1 MPLIVRKGNPAIGEQ
16 NGLPTWNGQPWPGSG
31 EGGGDMYRL
40 TYDANNNAKVDV
52 AEVAES
58 VAWSNITNKPT
69 SSVQNIDDAV
79 SKRHSHANISTL
91 ASITQ
96 DVSGNPLWK
105 GSEWPGGSSGTVD
118 MSRYDSNDDGIVDS
132 AETLHGLLSTISEL
146 NSLTGA
152 TGNIQTQI
160 DALSNITNFRGS
172 VDTHA
177 NLSTIVTP
185 EDKDMVFVLT
195 DETMSGV
202 TSIYI
207 YDGSDWV
214 YVGTFD
220 VELRNF
226 LSDPISLANE
236 VTGVLDE
243 SLIDPDLIRRTDFAS
258 SLANIDNAVSLRHTH
273 WNLRTVR
280 NI

>member
-16 NGLPTWNGQPWPGSG
+16 NGLPTWNGQP
-31 EGGGDMYRL
+31 
-40 TYDANNNAKVDV
+40 
-52 AEVAES
+52 
-58 VAWSNITNKPT
+58 
-69 SSVQNIDDAV
+69 
-79 SKRHSHANISTL
+79 
-91 ASITQ
+91 
-96 DVSGNPLWK
+96 
-105 GSEWPGGSSGTVD
+105 WPGGSSGTVD

-146 NSLTGA
+146 NCLTGA

-185 EDKDMVFVLT
+185 EDKDIVFVLT

-243 SLIDPDLIRRTDFAS
+243 SLIDPDLIRRADFAS

-273 WNLRTVR
+273 TNKTLLDLIGQDVDGWIPATVAR
-280 NI
+280 LASPTFTGTPTAPTATAETSTGQIATTEFVKTAVDYYLLEGDPA